1 MPAWNHGAGVAYNLS
16 NNLVAN
22 LNTNWYSIDPSEYR
36 DAEKMKGGE
45 TLHANLIWSPYT
57 KVNVG
62 IEYMTLKRVNG
73 DDSSGTGSR
82 LQMMLKYLF

>member
-1 MPAWNHGAGVAYNLS
+1 MPAWNLGAGVAYNLS

-22 LNTNWYSIDPSEYR
+22 LNTNWYSIDPSEFR
-36 DAEKMKGGE
+36 DAEKMKGGG
-45 TLHANLIWSPYT
+45 TLHANLIWSPYK